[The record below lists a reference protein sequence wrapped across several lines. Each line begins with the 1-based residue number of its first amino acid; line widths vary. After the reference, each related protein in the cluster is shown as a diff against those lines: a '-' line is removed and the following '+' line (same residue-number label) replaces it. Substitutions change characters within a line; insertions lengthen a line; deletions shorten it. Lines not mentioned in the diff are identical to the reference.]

1 MVVHPKWR
9 WEISCQLIDFM
20 LLLKIIGTTSRRV
33 IIEISRWEL
42 WIAHE
47 ITPDRCLPFVLINM
61 FSVIFW
67 RQQSLTRKFPFPNK
81 VKKWKTLPS
90 YDFCYWWCKLW
101 FRIFLSGTCGTCC
114 CYCRIADRRNCIV
127 THLLQTEQ
135 SISTTIFYFHISL
148 LHFFCDM
155 INCQKS
161 LANLFPVYPARDFLI
176 YLRRAVA
183 NQRCANCCRCFC
195 FWHADRQLH
204 YQSLSTNSQ
213 LDTLE
218 FCSLTGQPVD

>member
-1 MVVHPKWR
+1 MIQWVIQGTGIIGSVQRSICWANRKGFSKYWFYQFFIWQRWMVVHPKWR
-9 WEISCQLIDFM
+9 WEISCQLIDFI

-47 ITPDRCLPFVLINM
+47 ITPDCCLPFVLINM

-114 CYCRIADRRNCIV
+114 CYCRIAD
-127 THLLQTEQ
+127 L
-135 SISTTIFYFHISL
+135 
-148 LHFFCDM
+148 
-155 INCQKS
+155 
-161 LANLFPVYPARDFLI
+161 
-176 YLRRAVA
+176 
-183 NQRCANCCRCFC
+183 
-195 FWHADRQLH
+195 
-204 YQSLSTNSQ
+204 
-213 LDTLE
+213 
-218 FCSLTGQPVD
+218 

>member
-1 MVVHPKWR
+1 MNCPWNHTRLLFAVCANKHVKCDFL
-9 WEISCQLIDFM
+9 EATIFNQKISI
-20 LLLKIIGTTSRRV
+20 
-33 IIEISRWEL
+33 
-42 WIAHE
+42 
-47 ITPDRCLPFVLINM
+47 P
-61 FSVIFW
+61 
-67 RQQSLTRKFPFPNK
+67 QQSEE
-81 VKKWKTLPS
+81 VKNAP
-90 YDFCYWWCKLW
+90 KLW
-101 FRIFLSGTCGTCC
+101 FLLLMVQTLIQNIPQWHLRNVLLLLPN
-114 CYCRIADRRNCIV
+114 CRLIEADRRNCIV

-183 NQRCANCCRCFC
+183 NQRCANCWRCFC